1 MANVPDF
8 SKLSVE
14 QMLAAMAE
22 MQKAIRLNPALKD
35 KKAQILASQQSAVRD
50 IRAHQAGITNA
61 LNVFADH
68 VGLDTLLEASTVVS
82 ITSPGFGEP
91 GGSVSLAALKRPR
104 YTIRVMA
111 VFDKAD
117 ATDTTSDVPEE
128 GDDTTDSPDASDVQ

>member
-22 MQKAIRLNPALKD
+22 MQKQIRLNPALKD
-35 KKAQILASQQSAVRD
+35 KRSQILATQQAAVRD

-61 LNVFADH
+61 LNTFADH
-68 VGLDTLLEASTVVS
+68 VSLDTLQEASTVVS

-91 GGSVSLAALKRPR
+91 GGSVSLAALKRPG

-117 ATDTTSDVPEE
+117 ASDAQANGVDTDDSESIPEGE
-128 GDDTTDSPDASDVQ
+128 TAQ